1 MYTTLELAC
10 NLISPNQC
18 VLLFIFVQMSTNA
31 NLQGHVM
38 AIART
43 QKEGISASAILALRA
58 MLPYQMDVKVTR
70 TRLLLSQ
77 LHAKKK

>member
-1 MYTTLELAC
+1 
-10 NLISPNQC
+10 
-18 VLLFIFVQMSTNA
+18 MSTNA

-43 QKEGISASAILALRA
+43 QKEGISAGAILALRA

-77 LHAKKK
+77 LHAKKKEKMNPLSLRNASYSFI

>member
-1 MYTTLELAC
+1 
-10 NLISPNQC
+10 
-18 VLLFIFVQMSTNA
+18 MSTNA
-31 NLQGHVM
+31 KLQGHVM

-43 QKEGISASAILALRA
+43 QKEGISASALLASRA

-77 LHAKKK
+77 LHAIKKMNPLSLRNASYSFI